1 MAKITINDIT
11 LGDIEEFID
20 TGDIKKAPDYVVEY
34 LLLMEKIYG
43 MIRRIDIYGNDESII
58 KHLRL
63 TQNLSDY
70 KARKMLNETREYFYA
85 NNKLTKDAWRGIYG
99 EIADQMINFARQEVR
114 TPADA
119 KMVVDMAVKT
129 AKEIRGVNEPEKE
142 ELPEE
147 MFKAPF
153 VVYTMNPE
161 DLGLPKA
168 NRTKLAQIIDEYPD
182 LTEKEKARIKSEAQ
196 ALPLKVFPDEQEDPR
211 KS

>member
-1 MAKITINDIT
+1 MAKITINDIS
-11 LGDIEEFID
+11 LQDIEEFIES
-20 TGDIKKAPDYVVEY
+20 GNINNAPQYVVDY

-63 TQNLSDY
+63 THELSDY
-70 KARKMLNETREYFYA
+70 KARKILTETKEYFYA
-85 NNKLTKDAWRGIYG
+85 NKTLSKEAWRGFYG
-99 EIADQMINFARQEVR
+99 EIADQMINFARQMVR
-114 TPADA
+114 TPTDA
-119 KMVVDMAVKT
+119 KMVVEMAVKT

-142 ELPEE
+142 DLPEE

-153 VVYTMNPE
+153 VVYTMNPD

-168 NRTKLAQIIDEYPD
+168 NRAALAKIIDDMPD
-182 LTEKEKARIKSEAQ
+182 LTEKERMRIKSEAQ
-196 ALPLKVFPDEQEDPR
+196 VLPLKVFPDEQEDPR